1 MIYIITGPSGVG
13 KNTIIEAMSTD
24 LDFYFS
30 VSHTTRPQREGEVDG
45 KDYHFV
51 TEEEFNSLVDEN
63 LMIEYE
69 QYGGFFYGTS
79 KKEILKE
86 SNIILLDLEVNG
98 ATKLLSE
105 NDDFVGIFI
114 DIDDNE
120 LVKRLKN
127 RGHDENFIDKRMQLA
142 SIQREKKSHYQYHV
156 DNVDIKSS
164 VNQILDIIYA
174 LEESW

>member
-30 VSHTTRPQREGEVDG
+30 VSHTTRPQREGEVNG

-51 TEEEFNSLVDEN
+51 TEEEFKSLVDEN

-69 QYGGFFYGTS
+69 QYGGFYYGTS

-105 NDDFVGIFI
+105 NDDFIGIFI

-127 RGHDENFIDKRMQLA
+127 RGHDENFINKRMQLA
-142 SIQREKKSHYQYHV
+142 SIQREKKSLYQYHV

-174 LEESW
+174 LEES

>member
-30 VSHTTRPQREGEVDG
+30 VSHTTRPQREREVDG

-51 TEEEFNSLVDEN
+51 TEEEFKSLVDDN

-69 QYGGFFYGTS
+69 QYGGFYYGTS

-105 NDDFVGIFI
+105 NDDFIGIFI

-127 RGHDENFIDKRMQLA
+127 RGHDDNFINKRMQLA

-174 LEESW
+174 LEES

>member
-51 TEEEFNSLVDEN
+51 TEEEFKSLVDEN

-69 QYGGFFYGTS
+69 QYGGFYYGTS

-105 NDDFVGIFI
+105 NDDFIGIFI

-127 RGHDENFIDKRMQLA
+127 RGHDENFINKRMQLA

-174 LEESW
+174 LEES